1 MSAETEPERVGQ
13 ATDEESGAANWLS
26 PRRLALAAAGTLV
39 FSFVVA
45 LYEITDVV
53 GDPSAFL
60 LVVAGSLVLATLLSQ
75 VLREEIAFVIG
86 AVLLVGGIWSY
97 ASALGVDVFAMQ
109 DPIIRDVV
117 SLLTGLSVL
126 RLEMIELWV
135 LGVTPAPVFLTWY
148 LAMRRR
154 YVAAVVAGGA
164 TLSFFVLTGDV
175 GTTIALF
182 GILGAAGTIGF
193 GRLER
198 FGGDH
203 STTDVL
209 AIVLAVMVVLTMTV
223 SVVPGSSSQP
233 FQLFGAGGDR
243 TIEASLMNS
252 DQRLTIQGGIE
263 LSPKVRFTV
272 ESDERTY
279 WRVAAYNRY
288 TGDGWIRS
296 GSSQEYPGQLPGPP
310 GRYEEIE
317 QRYVVESRL
326 NAMPAAWR
334 PVRVTATDNARVS
347 ALAGLQPAAPFT
359 AGDSYRVTSR
369 RPDPSTAELVRAGD
383 DYPDALE
390 ARYTQLPASIPDRVD
405 ERADRITD
413 DADTPYEGA
422 ALIERHLEDSKD
434 YSLDVERP
442 DGNIA
447 DSFLFEM
454 NEGYC
459 TYYATTMVTM
469 LRTQDI
475 PARFVTGYTP
485 GEQTETDE
493 YVVRGLDS
501 HAWVEV
507 YFPEIGWVKF
517 DPTPAGPRSDAE
529 QQRLEEAGVSNDAD
543 IDIDDEDDDTDTPTD
558 TPDRRTSDTP
568 TPADP
573 ITPTSPPG
581 WQSTAQSGN
590 DGQTTQPETTTPDRT
605 DGGLSLPEP
614 PSREQMALALVVVA
628 GLAAGV
634 RRTGAAERA
643 YRAVWLRWQPR
654 SDPASDV
661 ERAFARLEYV
671 LAREQRPRRPGE
683 TPRQYLAAIG
693 ADPRIEE
700 VYDCYERARYAGE
713 TSERLADRAVE
724 LANEIVSDRVGP
736 FTS

>member
-1 MSAETEPERVGQ
+1 MSTETGPESVSQ
-13 ATDEESGAANWLS
+13 TADDESATASWLS
-26 PRRLALAAAGTLV
+26 PRRLALASAGTLV

-45 LYEITDVV
+45 LYEIIEVV
-53 GDPSAFL
+53 GEPDAFL
-60 LVVAGSLVLATLLSQ
+60 LVVGGSLVFATLLSR

-109 DPIIRDVV
+109 DPIISDVM

-126 RLEMIELWV
+126 RLEKIELWV

-164 TLSFFVLTGDV
+164 TLTFFVLTGDV

-182 GILGAAGTIGF
+182 GVLGAAGTIGF

-209 AIVLAVMVVLTMTV
+209 AVVLAAMVVLTVTV
-223 SVVPGSSSQP
+223 SVVPGGSGQP
-233 FQLFGAGGDR
+233 FQLFGKGGDR

-252 DQRLTIQGGIE
+252 DQRLTIQGSIE
-263 LSPKVRFTV
+263 LSPKARFTV
-272 ESDERTY
+272 ESDERAY

-288 TGDGWIRS
+288 TGDGWVRS
-296 GSSQEYPGQLPGPP
+296 GSSQKYPGQLPNPP
-310 GRYEEIE
+310 GRYETIE

-334 PVRVTATDNARVS
+334 PVRVSETDNARVS
-347 ALAGLQPAAPFT
+347 ALAGLRPATPFT

-369 RPDPSTAELVRAGD
+369 RPAPTTAELEAAGD
-383 DYPDALE
+383 DYPEGLE
-390 ARYTQLPASIPDRVD
+390 DRYTQLPATIPDRVD
-405 ERADRITD
+405 ERADRITA
-413 DADTPYEGA
+413 DADTPYEA
-422 ALIERHLEDSKD
+422 ATRIEQHLEDNKA

-459 TYYATTMVTM
+459 TYYATTMATM

-485 GEQTETDE
+485 GEKTAEDE

-558 TPDRRTSDTP
+558 TPDRRTADTP
-568 TPADP
+568 TPAGP

-581 WQSTAQSGN
+581 WQSTTQSG
-590 DGQTTQPETTTPDRT
+590 DDRTTEPETTAPDRE

-614 PSREQMALALVVVA
+614 PSREQLALALVVVA

-671 LAREQRPRRPGE
+671 LAREHRPRRPGE

-693 ADPRIEE
+693 ADPRVEQ

-713 TSERLADRAVE
+713 TTEQVADRAVE
-724 LANEIVSDRVGP
+724 LVNEVVSDRVGP
-736 FTS
+736 FGN

>member
-1 MSAETEPERVGQ
+1 MSTETGPGTVGQ
-13 ATDEESGAANWLS
+13 ATDEETRTTSRLS
-26 PRRLALAAAGTLV
+26 PRRLALVSAGTLV

-45 LYEITDVV
+45 LYKIIDVV
-53 GDPSAFL
+53 GDPSTFL
-60 LVVAGSLVLATLLSQ
+60 LVAAGSLVLATALSQ

-86 AVLLVGGIWSY
+86 GVLLVGGIWSY

-109 DPIIRDVV
+109 DPIISDVM

-126 RLEMIELWV
+126 RLEKIELWV

-154 YVAAVVAGGA
+154 YVAAVLAGGA
-164 TLSFFVLTGDV
+164 TLAFFVLTGDV

-203 STTDVL
+203 AATDVL
-209 AIVLAVMVVLTMTV
+209 AVVLAVMVVLTMTV
-223 SVVPGSSSQP
+223 SVVPGGASQP

-243 TIEASLMNS
+243 TVEASLMNS
-252 DQRLTIQGGIE
+252 DQRLTIQGSIQ
-263 LSPKVRFTV
+263 LSPEVRFTV
-272 ESDERTY
+272 QSNERAY
-279 WRVAAYNRY
+279 WRVASYNRY

-296 GSSQEYPGQLPGPP
+296 GSSQVYPGPLPSPP
-310 GRYEEIE
+310 GRSETVE
-317 QRYVVESRL
+317 QRYVIESRL

-334 PVRVTATDNARVS
+334 PVRVTDTNNARVS
-347 ALAGLQPAAPFT
+347 ALAGLQPADPFT

-369 RPDPSTAELVRAGD
+369 RPDPSTAELQTAGD
-383 DYPDALE
+383 NYPDE
-390 ARYTQLPASIPDRVD
+390 IDDRYTQLPASIPERVD
-405 ERADRITD
+405 ERTERLTD
-413 DADTPYEGA
+413 DADTPYETA
-422 ALIERHLEDSKD
+422 TTIEQYLESNKR

-485 GEQTETDE
+485 GEQTDDDE

-529 QQRLEEAGVSNDAD
+529 ERRLDEAGVSNDAD
-543 IDIDDEDDDTDTPTD
+543 IDIDDETDTPTD
-558 TPDRRTSDTP
+558 TPARRTTDSPTTTEPFTP
-568 TPADP
+568 GSTPD
-573 ITPTSPPG
+573 
-581 WQSTAQSGN
+581 WQSINGTES
-590 DGQTTQPETTTPDRT
+590 DEQTTRSTTTTPNRE

-614 PSREQMALALVVVA
+614 PSREQLALALIVVA
-628 GLAAGV
+628 GLAAGA
-634 RRTGAAERA
+634 RRTGAAEQA

-654 SDPASDV
+654 SDPVTDV

-671 LAREQRPRRPGE
+671 LAQEHRPRRPGE
-683 TPRQYLAAIG
+683 TPRQYLAAVG
-693 ADPRIEE
+693 ADPRVEQ

-713 TSERLADRAVE
+713 TTERVADRAVQ
-724 LANEIVSDRVGP
+724 LADEIVSDRTGLLRN
-736 FTS
+736 